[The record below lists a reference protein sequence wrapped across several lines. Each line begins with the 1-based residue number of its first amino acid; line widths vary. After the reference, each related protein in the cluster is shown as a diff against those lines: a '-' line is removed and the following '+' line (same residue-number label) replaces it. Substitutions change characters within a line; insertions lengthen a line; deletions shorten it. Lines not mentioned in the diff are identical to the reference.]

1 MEAYDFLQE
10 FVKPI
15 VFGDYQDFSSKK
27 IEGYSGS
34 PDKLPGQSSEY
45 FTFICDNVIVEKTK
59 AIACHEGFPIR
70 QVIELF
76 IIYGID
82 AYERKH
88 GVAIPNGK
96 DIKDLL

>member
-1 MEAYDFLQE
+1 MA
-10 FVKPI
+10 
-15 VFGDYQDFSSKK
+15 
-27 IEGYSGS
+27 
-34 PDKLPGQSSEY
+34 
-45 FTFICDNVIVEKTK
+45 VIVEKIK

-70 QVIELF
+70 QVMELF

-96 DIKDLL
+96 NIKDLL